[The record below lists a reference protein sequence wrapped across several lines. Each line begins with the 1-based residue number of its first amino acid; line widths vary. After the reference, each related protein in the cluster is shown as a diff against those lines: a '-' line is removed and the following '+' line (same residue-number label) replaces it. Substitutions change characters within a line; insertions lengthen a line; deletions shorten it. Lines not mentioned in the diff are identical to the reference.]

1 MSCHTNPYIDITLKK
16 SGMWYRVTE
25 NSLGSSSP
33 GKIDT
38 KEVNE
43 RDSSIIIDKVTE
55 RGRKQRETATPVTY
69 RYLHDK
75 KKRKKKG
82 REKK

>member
-55 RGRKQRETATPVTY
+55 RGRKQREQNKTLRGIQFLGFA
-69 RYLHDK
+69 
-75 KKRKKKG
+75 
-82 REKK
+82 EKNVMRII